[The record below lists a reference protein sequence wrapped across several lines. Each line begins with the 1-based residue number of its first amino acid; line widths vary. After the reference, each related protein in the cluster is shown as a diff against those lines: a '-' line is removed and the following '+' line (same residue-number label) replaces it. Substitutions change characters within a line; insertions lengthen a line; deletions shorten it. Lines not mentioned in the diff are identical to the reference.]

1 MLFSII
7 LVILSFAGSIVARPY
22 LPDLIPM
29 HWNIAGEIDSYAS
42 KDYGIFY
49 LPLMMLAMLVLFE
62 LSPKLDPKKE
72 NYKIF
77 KKEWLII
84 KTGILMLFA
93 YLQGI
98 IIYLSFNPDKDIR
111 PLMFAGLGS
120 LFVLIGNYL
129 SKIRQNYFIGVKLP
143 WTLADE
149 DNWNKSHRLASWIFV
164 LAGLV
169 ILLEAV
175 ILFYPGLVIG
185 VSIFSA
191 AFLPVAYS
199 YFLFKKKSR

>member
-1 MLFSII
+1 MLFNIF
-7 LVILSFAGSIVARPY
+7 LVIFSFISSVVARPY
-22 LPDLIPM
+22 LPDKIPM
-29 HWNIAGEIDSYAS
+29 HWNLAGEIDSYAN
-42 KDYGIFY
+42 KNYGIFY
-49 LPLMMLAMLVLFE
+49 LPLMMLAMLILFE

-84 KTGILMLFA
+84 KTGILTLFA
-93 YLQGI
+93 YLQGT
-98 IIYLSFNPDKDIR
+98 IIYLALNPDKDVR
-111 PLMFAGLGS
+111 PLIFIGLGS

-149 DNWNKSHRLASWIFV
+149 GNWNKSHRLASWTFV

-175 ILFYPGLVIG
+175 VVFYPGLVIG
-185 VSIFSA
+185 TSL
-191 AFLPVAYS
+191 FLAIVLPIVYS
-199 YFLFKKKSR
+199 YYLFKQKSH

>member
-1 MLFSII
+1 MLFTII
-7 LVILSFAGSIVARPY
+7 LVIFTFVGSIAARPY
-22 LPDLIPM
+22 LPDQIPM
-29 HWNIAGEIDSYAS
+29 HWNVAGEIDSYANR
-42 KDYGIFY
+42 DYGIFY
-49 LPLMMLAMLVLFE
+49 LPLMMMAMLVLFE

-84 KTGILMLFA
+84 KTGILILFA

-98 IIYLSFNPDKDIR
+98 IIYLSLNPEKDIR
-111 PLMFAGLGS
+111 PLMFVGLGS

-129 SKIRQNYFIGVKLP
+129 SKIRQNYFVGVKLP

-149 DNWNKSHRLASWIFV
+149 DNWNKSHRLASWTFV
-164 LAGLV
+164 LAGLM

-175 ILFYPGLVIG
+175 IMFHPGLVIG

-191 AFLPVAYS
+191 AFLPVIYS
-199 YFLFKKKSR
+199 YLLFKKKSR

>member
-1 MLFSII
+1 MLFNIF
-7 LVILSFAGSIVARPY
+7 LVIFSFISSVIARPY
-22 LPDLIPM
+22 LPDKIPM
-29 HWNIAGEIDSYAS
+29 HWNLAGEIDSYAN
-42 KDYGIFY
+42 KNYGIFY
-49 LPLMMLAMLVLFE
+49 LPLMMLGMLILFE

-84 KTGILMLFA
+84 KTGILTLFA
-93 YLQGI
+93 YLQGT
-98 IIYLSFNPDKDIR
+98 IIYLALNPDKDVR
-111 PLMFAGLGS
+111 PLIFIGLGS

-149 DNWNKSHRLASWIFV
+149 DNWNKSHRLASWTFV

-169 ILLEAV
+169 ILLEV
-175 ILFYPGLVIG
+175 VVVFYPGLVIG
-185 VSIFSA
+185 TSL
-191 AFLPVAYS
+191 FLAIVLPIVYS
-199 YFLFKKKSR
+199 YYLFKQKSH